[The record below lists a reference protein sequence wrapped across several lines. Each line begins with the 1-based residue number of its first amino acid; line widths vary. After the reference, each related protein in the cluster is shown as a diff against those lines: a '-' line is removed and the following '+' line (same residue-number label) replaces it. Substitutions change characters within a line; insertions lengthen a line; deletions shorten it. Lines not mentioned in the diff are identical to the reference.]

1 MDRHGLMMAGMAQDH
16 PIFTES
22 IRRIRELLGDTGLQP
37 LEQEVLERLVHSSGD
52 PSIAELLRFSEGAC
66 EAGLSALR
74 AGAVILTDTEMAAAA
89 LEVLLK
95 QVEAGAPRPS
105 LVIGMPVGFV
115 GVSESKRHLAQSDL
129 AQIRLEGTRGG
140 AGLVAAAV
148 NALLRAA
155 AGSDQSPAS

>member
-1 MDRHGLMMAGMAQDH
+1 MCLPPKPRPLA
-16 PIFTES
+16 PV
-22 IRRIRELLGDTGLQP
+22 QP
-37 LEQEVLERLVHSSGD
+37 APVVLIG
-52 PSIAELLRFSEGAC
+52 
-66 EAGLSALR
+66 SAP
-74 AGAVILTDTEMAAAA
+74 TA

-95 QVEAGAPRPS
+95 QVEEGSPRPS

-115 GVSESKRHLAQSDL
+115 GVPESKRHLAQSDL

-155 AGSDQSPAS
+155 AGSDQSPAN